1 VIAITHNLGGGAMLR
16 CSLCGK
22 VFEKNVASDAQKHL
36 SHHAGIY
43 AKLEKVDMNLGNSIK
58 YS

>member
-1 VIAITHNLGGGAMLR
+1 MLVCSFCGEKFERNLGA
-16 CSLCGK
+16 
-22 VFEKNVASDAQKHL
+22 DAQKHL

-43 AKLEKVDMNLGNSIK
+43 CKLIKVDNNLGNSIK